1 MFYATFNNVSVIY
14 HIVAVGWGGSGGSC
28 IMPLSIFFSHLPH
41 LCCRQG
47 GFGGFYITYSS
58 ENKEALLLAVF
69 VLMFRF
75 G

>member
-14 HIVAVGWGGSGGSC
+14 HIVAVGWGVQEAHVLC
-28 IMPLSIFFSHLPH
+28 HFLYFFSHLPH

-47 GFGGFYITYSS
+47 GFGCFYITYSS